1 MFLLTKDETP
11 TTHFQVLPK
20 LIVLFAGKHQSNN
33 RFYAWNLHLFQYK
46 MEQNNFHVKE
56 ALHQ

>member
-11 TTHFQVLPK
+11 TTHFQVILK
-20 LIVLFAGKHQSNN
+20 LILLFAGKHQSNN
-33 RFYAWNLHLFQYK
+33 TFYARILHLFQYK
-46 MEQNNFHVKE
+46 MEQNNVHIKE